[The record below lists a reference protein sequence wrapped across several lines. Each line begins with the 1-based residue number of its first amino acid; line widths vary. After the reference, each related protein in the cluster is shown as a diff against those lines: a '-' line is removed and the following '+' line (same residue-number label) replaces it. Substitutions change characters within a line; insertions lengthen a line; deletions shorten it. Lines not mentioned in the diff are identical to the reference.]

1 MAPVL
6 RYGSEVWWL
15 GKNPT
20 RDLETVKLGACKSIM
35 RVSESTSS
43 AFVRGELATVELERE
58 RHISILAYYGKLCD
72 MEDGR
77 WPKKLF
83 GFKFGFDKYRGTRVK
98 PWSEAVCTAVE
109 LYSLEKDM
117 ERKWR
122 QQITQA
128 QWMKIVKKRVEE
140 VARQK
145 WEDEMRMGKKLDI
158 YRELKVQWGVEPY
171 MMGSYLKGEVLKAK
185 MRSGSLAI
193 GEETARWMRGV
204 DEERRKTHC
213 SRGICKACDAGVT
226 ETLRHLLIDC
236 ECYTELRNGW
246 KAYVAELA
254 GKGSSS
260 GWAVADPLILMLGGR
275 VSGMERWQAVA
286 VARVSSFFFVILWE
300 KRNSIYYGPR
310 DLINASGVKDLVNYG
325 TES

>member
-1 MAPVL
+1 MQSL
-6 RYGSEVWWL
+6 R
-15 GKNPT
+15 
-20 RDLETVKLGACKSIM
+20 C
-35 RVSESTSS
+35 
-43 AFVRGELATVELERE
+43 
-58 RHISILAYYGKLCD
+58 
-72 MEDGR
+72 
-77 WPKKLF
+77 
-83 GFKFGFDKYRGTRVK
+83 
-98 PWSEAVCTAVE
+98 
-109 LYSLEKDM
+109 
-117 ERKWR
+117 
-122 QQITQA
+122 
-128 QWMKIVKKRVEE
+128 
-140 VARQK
+140 
-145 WEDEMRMGKKLDI
+145 
-158 YRELKVQWGVEPY
+158 
-171 MMGSYLKGEVLKAK
+171 
-185 MRSGSLAI
+185 
-193 GEETARWMRGV
+193 
-204 DEERRKTHC
+204 
-213 SRGICKACDAGVT
+213 GVT